1 MKNALPLAALALAL
15 ALALGLAPNAA
26 RAQSNDFHYNIA
38 AGLSLATGDYAD
50 RNDAGYNVI
59 IGVGMTPRTSQ
70 LGFRA
75 EGIYNEFNQKSGNG
89 KAHAGGVTGNITY
102 DLMAPSAK
110 QSNTLYL
117 IGGVGYY
124 STREPEFE
132 FTSESSIGWNVGGGF
147 RFPLSGF
154 SAYLEARFHAVSS
167 DLQTRFIPI
176 SFGLVF

>member
-1 MKNALPLAALALAL
+1 MKNALSSVTLAFAI
-15 ALALGLAPNAA
+15 GLAPLVAA
-26 RAQSNDFHYNIA
+26 AQSGDLHYNIA
-38 AGLSLATGDYAD
+38 AGLTLPTGSYAD

-59 IGVGMTPRTSQ
+59 VGVGMTPRTSQ

-75 EGIYNEFNQKSGNG
+75 EGIYNEFNQKFGGGG
-89 KAHAGGVTGNITY
+89 KTHAGGVTGNLTY
-102 DLMAPSAK
+102 SLMMPSAT

-124 STREPEFE
+124 STREPAFE
-132 FTSESSIGWNVGGGF
+132 FTSESNIGWNVGGGF

-167 DLQTRFIPI
+167 DLETRFVPI